1 MKKTLFLIK
10 LLIVYLFFVSNTF
23 ADKTKFFSEG
33 KILFDKKEF
42 EKSKIFFEKDIVFNP
57 KSEKS
62 YIYLAKIFDI
72 SDSVHEQEMNLSNVL
87 LLNPQNDEALYMLAL
102 LKIKQSDYKQ
112 AKDLIKK
119 FDLVCEFFCYKKTE
133 IQEKFNKLTP
143 ENVTDNN

>member
-10 LLIVYLFFVSNTF
+10 LLIIYLFFVSNTF
-23 ADKTKFFSEG
+23 ADKTKYFSEG

-42 EKSKIFFEKDIVFNP
+42 EKSKNFFEKDIVFNP

-62 YIYLAKIFDI
+62 YIYLAKIFERN
-72 SDSVHEQEMNLSNVL
+72 DSVHEQEMNLNSVL
-87 LLNPQNDEALYMLAL
+87 VLNPQNDEALYMLAL

-112 AKDLIKK
+112 AKDLIKT
-119 FDLVCEFFCYKKTE
+119 FDLVCESFCYKKAE